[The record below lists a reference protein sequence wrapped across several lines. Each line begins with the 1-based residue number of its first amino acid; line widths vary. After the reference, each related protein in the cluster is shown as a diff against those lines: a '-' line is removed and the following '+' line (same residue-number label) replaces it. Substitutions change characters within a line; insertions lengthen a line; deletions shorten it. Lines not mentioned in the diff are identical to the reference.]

1 MRIRWLALIIDADA
15 RRSLAARSRQTAAL
29 SRFERM
35 DWAWWRATG
44 DALSSLELKFTDTAP
59 WV

>member
-1 MRIRWLALIIDADA
+1 
-15 RRSLAARSRQTAAL
+15 
-29 SRFERM
+29 M

-44 DALSSLELKFTDTAP
+44 DALSSLELNFTDTAP